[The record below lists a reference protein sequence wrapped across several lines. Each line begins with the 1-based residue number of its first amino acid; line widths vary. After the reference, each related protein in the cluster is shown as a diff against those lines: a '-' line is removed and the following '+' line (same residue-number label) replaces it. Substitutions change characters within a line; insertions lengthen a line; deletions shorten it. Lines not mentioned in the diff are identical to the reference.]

1 MGLLTG
7 GQERGQG
14 SQTEEEEGR
23 EDWGWLNGKGGNDQG
38 PRKESLRDWVTH

>member
-1 MGLLTG
+1 M
-7 GQERGQG
+7 G

-23 EDWGWLNGKGGNDQG
+23 GDWGWLNGKGGNAQG